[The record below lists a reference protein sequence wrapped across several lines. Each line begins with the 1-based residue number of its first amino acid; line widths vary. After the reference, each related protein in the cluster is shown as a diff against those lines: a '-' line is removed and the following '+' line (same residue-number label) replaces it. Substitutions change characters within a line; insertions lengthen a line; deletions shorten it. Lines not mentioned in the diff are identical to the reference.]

1 MGSVALS
8 VGDVARVARDGVRV
22 CWSNVSQQRIE
33 DSHAALCGCAG
44 VTVYGVTTGLGAAA
58 DTWVAFGNSEAQ
70 RRVVWARAVGVGRF
84 AAVDEV
90 RAAMLARL
98 AGFAVGCSGVSAP
111 MADALLALL
120 NAGVHPAMPLEGS
133 VGEADLA
140 PLAHIAEVLAGGG
153 LVLEEGG
160 VAPAALAL
168 ARAGVVPPPFGPK
181 DGLALVSSNAA
192 SSGIGALVV
201 VDARRIFAALVASAA
216 LSLEGFQGNVAPLL
230 PEAVALR
237 PAPGQAAVTAAVLAL
252 LDGGSLMLPG
262 AARLLQDPLSFR
274 CIGPV
279 YAACWAALDAAAGAV
294 ELELNSSDDNPAL
307 VPGAGVVPNAN
318 FDPTHMVLAFE
329 MLGQAMARVAATLG
343 GRVVKL
349 MSPASSGLPRFLSPV
364 QEGRNGLATVQKT
377 VAALC
382 AAIGQ
387 RTSPMPVWVLPAADG
402 VEDYAT
408 MSLSTVEKTRE
419 ILSRVRM
426 LAAIE
431 LLVAAQACTLRG
443 HQLAPGT
450 ARVMDAVRSVVT
462 PLEEDRPSAPDIRA
476 LDTFIATGVFDAAM
490 PGASS

>member
-1 MGSVALS
+1 M
-8 VGDVARVARDGVRV
+8 
-22 CWSNVSQQRIE
+22 
-33 DSHAALCGCAG
+33 
-44 VTVYGVTTGLGAAA
+44 
-58 DTWVAFGNSEAQ
+58 AFGDGEAQ
-70 RRVVWARAVGVGRF
+70 RRVVWARVVGVGRF
-84 AAVDEV
+84 AAADEV

-98 AGFAVGCSGVSAP
+98 AGFAVGCSGVSP
-111 MADALLALL
+111 SMADALLALL
-120 NAGVHPAMPLEGS
+120 NAGVHPAMPMEGS

-153 LVLEEGG
+153 LVLDGDG
-160 VAPAALAL
+160 VAPASPAL
-168 ARAGVVPPPFGPK
+168 ARAGVALPLFGPK

-192 SSGIGALVV
+192 SSGIGALAV
-201 VDARRIFAALVASAA
+201 VDARRTFAALVASAA

-230 PEAVALR
+230 PAAAGLR
-237 PAPGQAAVTAAVLAL
+237 PAPGQAAVAAAVLAL
-252 LDGGSLMLPG
+252 LDGGGLVLPG
-262 AARLLQDPLSFR
+262 AARLLQDPLSLR

-279 YAACWAALDAAAGAV
+279 YAACWAALGAATGAV

-307 VPGAGVVPNAN
+307 VPGVGAVPNAN

-329 MLGQAMARVAATLG
+329 MLGQAMARIAATLG

-364 QEGRNGLATVQKT
+364 QGRNGMAAVQKT

-387 RTSPMPVWVLPAADG
+387 RVAPMPIWVLPAADG

-419 ILSRVRM
+419 ILARVRS

-443 HQLAPGT
+443 HRLAPG
-450 ARVMDAVRSVVT
+450 AGRVLDAVRSVVP
-462 PLEEDRPSAPDIRA
+462 PLGEDRPSAPDIRA
-476 LDTFIATGVFDAAM
+476 LDALIATGAFDAAM
-490 PGASS
+490 PGAAI